1 MVKFEPI
8 LTATTFNRIFSITT
22 PLSFCLQSYGLDLLQ
37 AWRMVQSAIAKLE
50 MISRAN
56 FPTVLHEYLHTVC
69 KESQEKTGFNRCCSR
84 RKPITSKA
92 TKVITKRKLPFGE
105 KDDTDNRAM
114 DAYEDFQVN
123 VFNVVMDQN
132 CNKHQ

>member
-1 MVKFEPI
+1 M
-8 LTATTFNRIFSITT
+8 NIFTQ
-22 PLSFCLQSYGLDLLQ
+22 F
-37 AWRMVQSAIAKLE
+37 AKKSKSKLASTDVAVE
-50 MISRAN
+50 
-56 FPTVLHEYLHTVC
+56 
-69 KESQEKTGFNRCCSR
+69 ESL
-84 RKPITSKA
+84 PSKA